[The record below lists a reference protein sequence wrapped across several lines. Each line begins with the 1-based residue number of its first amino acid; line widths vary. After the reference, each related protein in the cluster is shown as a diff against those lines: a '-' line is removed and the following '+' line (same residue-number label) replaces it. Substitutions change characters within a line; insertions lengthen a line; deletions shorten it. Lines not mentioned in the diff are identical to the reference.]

1 MNWWYLSPFHGQHV
15 FFYSRAGLDWI
26 ANHFHYRYV
35 SLPSLHAFVTDE
47 VWEDPDLAG
56 FREQLQSLEAAKDT
70 IYRNAAQHLMNHF
83 TGEAWTHVSDDYL
96 LLRKTTFGY

>member
-56 FREQLQSLEAAKDT
+56 FREQLQSL
-70 IYRNAAQHLMNHF
+70 
-83 TGEAWTHVSDDYL
+83 GECPVDR
-96 LLRKTTFGY
+96 RKVATPRSRP